1 MKLSL
6 AALFFSPLVIAAL
19 DSESLGA
26 VPENEHQTDN
36 YRQRHH
42 FQRGRQNF
50 GDSIVSRGRFS
61 LPWSGGL

>member
-19 DSESLGA
+19 SETGA
-26 VPENEHQTDN
+26 VPENEHQTEN

-50 GDSIVSRGRFS
+50 GVGINNRGRFS